1 MACGRL
7 ACQPPRGM
15 EEAELQ
21 EKEFFSW
28 EEFSTFFDAWC
39 EHRKVLFF
47 VKNSVPLSKC
57 KWATAPPQPGVVE
70 ALKYSSVRLVC
81 KDVRGSSKPTQGG
94 QQKGCSASIVLK
106 MSPSKDRLIV
116 TECQLAHNHT
126 LCPIEFAYYFKKGYL
141 MANSCLPVRTTNKI
155 SKQFVGAQDVRRLLS
170 YCKSRD
176 HGVLDVLHGLDS
188 LFASDP
194 GAKVKLVFMEDK
206 VIVKT
211 IFFLTSR
218 MMVLAQRFPLML
230 FFDRMVGL
238 NEEFDLYTVLCV
250 DGTGRG
256 HECTYCL
263 TRKET
268 PDLLRFT
275 LASLVQSVPEV
286 KFKVRCVTLGIE
298 ITNLEAVKEL
308 LPNARVQICRSQVLE
323 TLFNK
328 AQELGVAEDERIWP
342 LLCQLASSKSPAA
355 YNQAVQEMKAI
366 FPHGFVRYFCRH
378 WQPRS
383 EMWVQFWAFE
393 TACNVN
399 ACELLKE
406 HQHRLLSALSP
417 PLTVAQCILDLTAM
431 QASGTATAEDQELD
445 EEELAA
451 RYRSVCKPEPA
462 GLIEEEL
469 GFARHSLY
477 SCQETAEGY
486 RLNDGPS
493 EFCMDQALTHCSC
506 SIHTSPLLPC
516 RHIFAMRLRTG
527 APLFDPAL
535 LPKDPVAPLPTC

>member
-1 MACGRL
+1 
-7 ACQPPRGM
+7 
-15 EEAELQ
+15 
-21 EKEFFSW
+21 
-28 EEFSTFFDAWC
+28 
-39 EHRKVLFF
+39 
-47 VKNSVPLSKC
+47 
-57 KWATAPPQPGVVE
+57 
-70 ALKYSSVRLVC
+70 
-81 KDVRGSSKPTQGG
+81 
-94 QQKGCSASIVLK
+94 

-298 ITNLEAVKEL
+298 ITSLEAVKEL

-366 FPHGFVRYFCRH
+366 FPHRFVRYFCRH

-406 HQHRLLSALSP
+406 HQHQLLSVLSP

-431 QASGTATAEDQELD
+431 QASGAATAEDQELD

-506 SIHTSPLLPC
+506 SIHTSRLLPC

-527 APLFDPAL
+527 VPLFDPAL